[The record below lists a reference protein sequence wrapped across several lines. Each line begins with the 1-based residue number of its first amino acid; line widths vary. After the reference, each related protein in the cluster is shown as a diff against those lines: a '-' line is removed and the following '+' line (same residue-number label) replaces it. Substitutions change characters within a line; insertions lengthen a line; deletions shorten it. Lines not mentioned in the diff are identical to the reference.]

1 MENLLSSNSLIL
13 LFWIIISFIVDSGKK
28 PYVVVIMTYIMIFI
42 ANFFDVVATFPS
54 IFITILA
61 LYIYFEIFCDDVKRK
76 IMKNIIYK
84 LIDFLYLIFF
94 QYSFFLFAVAIF
106 LSTSFVSSCL
116 EEYINFYLIK
126 FLSFCAMFWSC
137 TNISSQNY
145 LIHTFDEIKNKFDKI
160 STYREFIVKN
170 KCIKCSDSVLQIED
184 KNYFIRGDKYTLFNW
199 FYFKRIF
206 RICNL
211 KKTINHIR
219 MSIKSTKTDITFKT
233 IRLKIVKLIKSVK
246 RIIRGYSTI
255 EMQLM
260 RTIAIKEGY
269 GYTFRRKIFEIIY
282 SKLFFDSLC
291 KYYKN
296 CNCDT
301 RYFKGYLLFI
311 YINTAKIMIDK
322 NDVLKK
328 IREKIRTNSEYTK
341 EELFILTLSFSG
353 KLMRDNVFQL
363 YGKKIRCLNLDM
375 NKLIDLRNKIMN

>member
-211 KKTINHIR
+211 KK
-219 MSIKSTKTDITFKT
+219 
-233 IRLKIVKLIKSVK
+233 
-246 RIIRGYSTI
+246 
-255 EMQLM
+255 Q
-260 RTIAIKEGY
+260 
-269 GYTFRRKIFEIIY
+269 
-282 SKLFFDSLC
+282 
-291 KYYKN
+291 
-296 CNCDT
+296 
-301 RYFKGYLLFI
+301 
-311 YINTAKIMIDK
+311 
-322 NDVLKK
+322 
-328 IREKIRTNSEYTK
+328 
-341 EELFILTLSFSG
+341 
-353 KLMRDNVFQL
+353 
-363 YGKKIRCLNLDM
+363 
-375 NKLIDLRNKIMN
+375 